1 MLDKTI
7 PFFHIIMRCDRVLPM
22 DIKLPDG
29 YSIRTYQPGD
39 EDAWAALEFANGEFS
54 TPEEAKTWFVPHYLH
69 TPELAAERVFFA
81 VSPAGEIVGTAI
93 AWEHDP
99 RGMGVRALHWVTV
112 REDHQRKGIGRALCQ
127 TCLRLFRREDNAAPV
142 YLHTQP
148 WSWKAILLYI
158 SLGFKLQP
166 RDTFYTYENQ
176 YVQAM
181 KTLKGIVTE
190 EQYARMEA
198 ASAVV
203 AEDFDPA
210 SLKWN
215 DAGLIPAIAQDAST
229 GEVLMLA
236 WMNEESLRLTLESG
250 FATYYSR
257 SRRQLWRKG
266 ETSGYTQRVLRLS
279 YDCDGDAILMQVEQI
294 GPACHTG
301 KKTCFHNPV
310 MDGQLPATA
319 DILNV
324 IETTIADRAANPK
337 PGSYTNYLLDKG
349 AEKICKKVGEEA
361 TETVIAAMKGDSDGL
376 AGEAADLLYHL
387 AVLLHSQGVEMRDVW
402 EVLRKRHT

>member
-1 MLDKTI
+1 MIDRTI
-7 PFFHIIMRCDRVLPM
+7 PYYNIIMRCDRVLPM
-22 DIKLPDG
+22 EIKLPEG
-29 YSIRTYQPGD
+29 YTIRTYQPGD
-39 EDAWAALEFANGEFS
+39 EDTWATLMCSVGEQTSLDDAKAEF
-54 TPEEAKTWFVPHYLH
+54 VQRYLADASL
-69 TPELAAERVFFA
+69 TDRIFFA
-81 VSPAGEIVGTAI
+81 VDAEGTVVGTAI

-99 RGMGVRALHWVTV
+99 RGIGTRALHWVAV
-112 REDHQRKGIGRALCQ
+112 HPEHQRKGLGKALCQ
-127 TCLRLFRREDNAAPV
+127 TCLRLFRRESNALPV

-158 SLGFKLQP
+158 SLGFNLQP
-166 RDTFYTYENQ
+166 KDSFYAYENQ
-176 YVQAM
+176 YTQAM
-181 KTLKGIVTE
+181 ETLKTIVTA
-190 EQYARMEA
+190 EQYAKMEA
-198 ASAVV
+198 NSAVV
-203 AEDFDPA
+203 TAGFDPA

-215 DAGLIPAIAQDAST
+215 EAGLIPAIAQDAAT

-236 WMNEESLRLTLESG
+236 WMNQESLRLTLESG

-257 SRRQLWRKG
+257 SRQQLWRKG
-266 ETSGYTQRVLRLS
+266 ETSGHTQRVIRLS
-279 YDCDGDAILMQVEQI
+279 YDCDGDAILMQVSQI

-310 MDGQLPATA
+310 VDGAMPATA
-319 DILNV
+319 GIMDV
-324 IETTIADRAANPK
+324 IEATIADRAANPK

-361 TETVIAAMKGDSDGL
+361 TETVIAAMKGDADGL

-387 AVLLHSQGVEMRDVW
+387 AVLLQSQGVEWRDVW

>member
-1 MLDKTI
+1 MLDRTI
-7 PFFHIIMRCDRVLPM
+7 PFYNIIMRCDRILPM
-22 DIKLPDG
+22 EVKLPEG
-29 YSIRTYQPGD
+29 YAIRTYQPGD
-39 EDAWAALEFANGEFS
+39 ENAWAALMYAVGEQTSLVDAKAEFIQR
-54 TPEEAKTWFVPHYLH
+54 YLADE
-69 TPELAAERVFFA
+69 TLTDRTFFA
-81 VSPAGEIVGTAI
+81 VDAEGAVAGTAI
-93 AWEHDP
+93 AWEQDP
-99 RGMGVRALHWVTV
+99 RGIGTRALHWVAV
-112 REDHQRKGIGRALCQ
+112 HPAHQRKGLGKALCQ
-127 TCLRLFRREDNAAPV
+127 TALRLFRREDNALPV

-158 SLGFKLQP
+158 SLGFQLQP
-166 RDTFYTYENQ
+166 QDTFYGYENQ

-181 KTLKGIVTE
+181 KTLKAIVTP
-190 EQYARMEA
+190 EQYAKMEA
-198 ASAVV
+198 NSAFV
-203 AEDFDPA
+203 AADFDPA

-215 DAGLIPAIAQDAST
+215 EAGLIPAIAQDAST

-236 WMNEESLRLTLESG
+236 WMNQESLRLTLESG

-257 SRRQLWRKG
+257 SRQQLWRKG
-266 ETSGYTQRVLRLS
+266 ETSGHTQRLIRLS

-310 MDGQLPATA
+310 VDGAMPATA
-319 DILNV
+319 GIMDV
-324 IETTIADRAANPK
+324 IEATIADRAANPK

-361 TETVIAAMKGDSDGL
+361 TETVIAAIKGDADGL

-387 AVLLHSQGVEMRDVW
+387 AVLLHSQGVAWRDVW
-402 EVLRKRHT
+402 EVLKKRHT

>member
-1 MLDKTI
+1 MIDRTI
-7 PFFHIIMRCDRVLPM
+7 PYFNIIMRCDRILPM
-22 DIKLPDG
+22 EVKLPAG
-29 YSIRTYQPGD
+29 YAIRTYQTGD
-39 EDAWAALEFANGEFS
+39 EEPWAEMECAIGDFPSREAALALFTER
-54 TPEEAKTWFVPHYLH
+54 YLADAQL
-69 TPELAAERVFFA
+69 TDRIFFA
-81 VSPAGEIVGTAI
+81 VDPDGQIVGSVI
-93 AWEHDP
+93 ADP
-99 RGMGVRALHWVTV
+99 RGMHVRALNWLVV
-112 REDHQRKGIGRALCQ
+112 DENHQGKGLGRALCQ
-127 TCLRLFRREDNAAPV
+127 TALRLFRREDNSLPV

-166 RDTFYTYENQ
+166 TDTFCGHENQ
-176 YVQAM
+176 YAQAM
-181 KTLKGIVTE
+181 EALQTVVTP

-203 AEDFDPA
+203 AADFDPA
-210 SLKWN
+210 ALKWN

-236 WMNEESLRLTLESG
+236 WMNEESLRLTIESG

-257 SRRQLWRKG
+257 SRQQLWRKG
-266 ETSGYTQRVLRLS
+266 ETSAHTQRVIPLS
-279 YDCDGDAILMQVEQI
+279 YDCDGDALLMQVEQI

-301 KKTCFHNPV
+301 KKTCYHNPV
-310 MDGQLPATA
+310 VDGDLPATA

-324 IETTIADRAANPK
+324 IEATIADRAANPK

-349 AEKICKKVGEEA
+349 IEKICKKVGEEA

-387 AVLLHSQGVEMRDVW
+387 AVLLHAQGVEMRDVW